1 MKIPHE
7 KGVANHSAPN
17 FARYAARHAV
27 KRKTGEEAGWVLSSE
42 NKPIRTPTL
51 SYGAEGHADGS
62 ASASSRTVLRSRR
75 PQSTPRYF
83 LHENRETSPVSPDDG
98 DRWAKAKAARPAC
111 TPGRSRTAA

>member
-62 ASASSRTVLRSRR
+62 DSASSRTVLRSRR
-75 PQSTPRYF
+75 PQSTP
-83 LHENRETSPVSPDDG
+83 
-98 DRWAKAKAARPAC
+98 
-111 TPGRSRTAA
+111 